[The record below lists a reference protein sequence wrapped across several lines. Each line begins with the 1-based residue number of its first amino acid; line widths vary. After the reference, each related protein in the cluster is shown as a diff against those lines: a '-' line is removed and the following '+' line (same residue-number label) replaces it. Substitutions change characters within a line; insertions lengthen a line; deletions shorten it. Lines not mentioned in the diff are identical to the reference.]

1 MHRPP
6 TPPRHAPVGADLRDA
21 PLNALFPQ
29 LFAQLFAQ
37 SPFSVSVYDRDG
49 RVVTG
54 NAAYE
59 RHWGIRL
66 ADVPSDFSLFTD
78 PQLARD
84 GLLPLL
90 RRAFAG
96 EHVVLPPVRYDA
108 AAATDGPGRAVWT
121 QGHCYPVRDADGVV
135 RHVAI
140 LHEDAT
146 ARLEAAQALHSLN
159 QRLQARTQ
167 AAEESAATLA
177 LSELRFRSVVEAT
190 TAVVW
195 NTDGDGAM
203 VRENPSW
210 SAFTGQSPAEYRG
223 WGWLDAVHPDD
234 RASTA
239 ATWRAAVAARSA
251 YACEY
256 RLRRRDGAYRVTV
269 ARGVP
274 VVHADGT
281 LREWVGA
288 NTDVTDQRDAEVERA
303 RLYAELDVERARLM
317 EVFRLAPSFVAVLRG
332 PQHVFEFV
340 NEAYY
345 RLVGDRSLVGRPVA
359 EALPG
364 VREQGF
370 LELLDCVF
378 ATGEPF
384 VGREVP
390 IELARAGDAPP
401 ERRYVDFVYQQV
413 TDAHGERRGVVAHGT
428 DVTEH
433 VLARQRVERLQSL
446 TAALAGA
453 RTLDDV
459 ATVVVAEMVVALGAR
474 TGALGIVTPD
484 SDEIVLVRQVGFPG
498 AASARVQQQPIA
510 GPGLLPEVLRTG
522 APVWIESREGPV
534 GFDARFP
541 SLSDV
546 WDVLGVHAGA
556 AVPLAVAGQVVGV
569 ISFGFPAPRAFTADD
584 RAFLLALGQQAGVA
598 MERARLFDAERAAR
612 REAEAANRAKSE
624 FLAVMS
630 HELRTPLNAIGGY
643 AELLE
648 LGIRGPVTEPQRE
661 DLARIRRSQRH
672 LLGLINEVLNYAR
685 VEAGAV
691 RYAMTDVT
699 VAETLLTC
707 EALTAPQLRAKG
719 LTLDLSQCAPGL
731 RVRADREKL
740 QQILLNLLG
749 NAVKFT
755 APGGRVEMRCAHVG
769 ADVAIAVADTG
780 LGIPTDQ
787 LERVFEPF
795 VQVDASRTR
804 TQDGVG
810 LGLAISRDLARGM
823 GGDLVADSAPG
834 RGSTFTLTLPAAS

>member
-1 MHRPP
+1 MNPSHPP
-6 TPPRHAPVGADLRDA
+6 GGADLREALLDA
-21 PLNALFPQ
+21 
-29 LFAQLFAQ
+29 LFAQ
-37 SPFSVSVYDRDG
+37 SPFSVAVYDREG

-66 ADVPSDFSLFTD
+66 SDVPPDFSLFTD
-78 PQLARD
+78 PQLERQ

-90 RRAFAG
+90 ERAYAG

-108 AAATDGPGRAVWT
+108 GLAVGGAGRTVWT

-135 RHVAI
+135 RHLAI

-159 QRLQARTQ
+159 QRLEARTR

-177 LSELRFRSVVEAT
+177 LSEQRFRSVVEAT

-195 NTDGDGAM
+195 TTDGEGAM

-210 SAFTGQSPAEYRG
+210 SAFTGQSPADYRG
-223 WGWLDAVHPDD
+223 WGWLEAIHPDD
-234 RASTA
+234 RALTA
-239 ATWRAAVAARSA
+239 ATWRDALAARAA
-251 YACEY
+251 YTCEY
-256 RLRRRDGAYRVTV
+256 RLRRADGAYRATI

-274 VVHADGT
+274 VLHADGT
-281 LREWVGA
+281 VREWVGA
-288 NTDVTDQRDAEVERA
+288 NTDVTDQRRSEAERA
-303 RLYAELDVERARLM
+303 RLYAELEHERARLA
-317 EVFRLAPSFVAVLRG
+317 EVFRLAPAFVAVLRG

-340 NEAYY
+340 NDAYY
-345 RLVGDRSLVGRPVA
+345 RLVGRRALIGLPVLD
-359 EALPG
+359 ALPD

-370 LELLDCVF
+370 VALLDGVL
-378 ATGEPF
+378 ATGVPYI
-384 VGREVP
+384 GREMP
-390 IELARAGDAPP
+390 IELARVDGATP
-401 ERRYVDFVYQQV
+401 ELRYVDFVYQPLLDPDGQRV
-413 TDAHGERRGVVAHGT
+413 GVVAHGT

-433 VLARQRVERLQSL
+433 VRARQRVERLQAL

-453 RTLDDV
+453 RSLNDV

-474 TGALGIVTPD
+474 TGAMGVVAPEA
-484 SDEIVLVRQVGFPG
+484 DEIVLVRQVGFPG
-498 AASARVQQQPIA
+498 AAGARVQRQPLS
-510 GPGLLPEVLRTG
+510 GPGLLAEVLRTG
-522 APVWIESREGPV
+522 APVWIESRDGPD

-541 SLSDV
+541 SLTDL
-546 WDVLGVHAGA
+546 WTTLGVQSGA
-556 AVPLAVAGQVVGV
+556 AVPLAVAGEVVGV
-569 ISFGFPAPRAFTADD
+569 ISFGFATPRTFTAED

-598 MERARLFDAERAAR
+598 VERARLFDSEHAAR

-691 RYAMTDVT
+691 RYETTDVP

-719 LTLDLSQCAPGL
+719 LTLDLSRCAPGL
-731 RVRADREKL
+731 RVRADREKV
-740 QQILLNLLG
+740 QQIVLNLLS

-755 APGGRVEMRCAHVG
+755 PAGGRVELRCAPVG
-769 ADVAIAVADTG
+769 AAGASIAITVADTG
-780 LGIPTDQ
+780 PGIPRDQ

-804 TQDGVG
+804 EQEGVG

-823 GGDLVADSAPG
+823 GGELVAESEPG
-834 RGSTFTLTLPAAS
+834 AGSTFTLTLPAAG